1 MGHPT
6 QTQLYNKILEVLDK
20 LEEMDERCKCLEEHS
35 HPPIPLECFE
45 GFKELTER
53 IDRLEKINED
63 V

>member
-20 LEEMDERCKCLEEHS
+20 LGEMDERCKCLEEHS

-53 IDRLEKINED
+53 IDRLERINEEI
-63 V
+63 